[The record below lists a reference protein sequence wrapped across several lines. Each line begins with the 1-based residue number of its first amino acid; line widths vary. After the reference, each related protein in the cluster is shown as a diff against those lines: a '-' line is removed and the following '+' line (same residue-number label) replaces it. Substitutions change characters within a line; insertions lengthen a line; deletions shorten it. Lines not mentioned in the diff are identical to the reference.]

1 MEERKK
7 PGPERNF
14 KTAEDFINKFEEY
27 VAFTLG
33 KERLPNVAGFARY
46 CKINRDTFYNQKE
59 FYPEAFN
66 YIDTIL
72 EDEAI
77 NGRTNDTFKIF
88 YMKNKFRD
96 IYKDRHE
103 VDNTVNINNG
113 KIDDVLKALK

>member
-1 MEERKK
+1 MDEIKK
-7 PGPERNF
+7 VDKRRIF
-14 KTAEDFINKFEEY
+14 KTSEDFINKFEEY
-27 VAFTLG
+27 VNYTLG

-46 CKINRDTFYNQKE
+46 CKINRDTFYDQKE
-59 FYPEAFN
+59 YLPEAFG

-88 YMKNKFRD
+88 YMKNKFKE

-103 VDNTVNINNG
+103 VDNTVNFKEG
-113 KIDDVLKALK
+113 KLDDVLKAIK